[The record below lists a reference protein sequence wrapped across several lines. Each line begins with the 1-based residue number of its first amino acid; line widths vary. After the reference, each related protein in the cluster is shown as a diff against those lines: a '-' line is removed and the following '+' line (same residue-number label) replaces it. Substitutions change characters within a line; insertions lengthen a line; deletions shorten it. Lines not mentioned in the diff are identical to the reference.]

1 MVSPH
6 RVLALLACVLA
17 GAALAASPAIA
28 HERPAAVTQAA
39 TDVGPTGATLN
50 GVVTPGGR
58 ETRYTFVYGTT
69 RYDAHTPVA
78 TAAGGPVSARVEGLQ
93 PQTTYHV
100 RLVAFGRHGVAW
112 GDDITFTTTAAPVPA
127 PPPPMPPPGPQPVPS
142 TVFSVAPPV
151 LAQTVGVAVRSGTVR
166 IKPPGATAYVTLT
179 GAASI
184 PVGSLIDTRAGNITL
199 TSALPN
205 GNTQAGIFHGGLFD
219 VRQTATG
226 ITELA
231 LRGAPPACASA
242 RASTAAKRKRKPPR
256 KRLWGRDQHGNF
268 RTRGGNSVATVR
280 GTAWY
285 VEDRC
290 DGTLTRVSSGRVSVY
305 DRVRRV
311 TAIVRAGHSYLAR
324 AKR

>member
-6 RVLALLACVLA
+6 RVLALLACVVA
-17 GAALAASPAIA
+17 GAALAASPATA
-28 HERPAAVTQAA
+28 HQRPAAVTQAA

-50 GVVTPGGR
+50 GLVTPAGP
-58 ETRYTFVYGTT
+58 EARYTFVYGTT
-69 RYDAHTPVA
+69 RYAAHTPVA
-78 TAAGGPVSARVEGLQ
+78 ATAGGPVSARIEGLQ

-100 RLVAFGRHGVAW
+100 RLVAFGRQGVGW
-112 GDDITFTTTAAPVPA
+112 GDDITFTTTPTPVPA
-127 PPPPMPPPGPQPVPS
+127 PPPMPQPQPVPS
-142 TVFSVAPPV
+142 TTFSVAPPV

-166 IKPPGATAYVTLT
+166 IKPPGATAYVKLT

-199 TSALPN
+199 TSALPD
-205 GNTQAGIFHGGLFD
+205 GATQAGIFHGGLFD
-219 VRQTATG
+219 IRQSAAG

-231 LRGAPPACASA
+231 LRGTPPACARA
-242 RASTAAKRKRKPPR
+242 RASTAATRKRKPPR

-305 DRVRRV
+305 DKVRRV
-311 TAIVRAGHSYLAR
+311 TVIVRAGHSYLAR

>member
-1 MVSPH
+1 MVSPQKD
-6 RVLALLACVLA
+6 LALFACVLV

-28 HERPAAVTQAA
+28 HERPAVVTQAA

-50 GVVTPGGR
+50 GIVTPAGR

-69 RYDAHTPVA
+69 RYAAHTPIA
-78 TAAGGPVSARVEGLQ
+78 AAAGGPVSARIEGLQ

-100 RLVAFGRHGVAW
+100 RLVAFSRRGVGW
-112 GDDITFTTTAAPVPA
+112 GDDVTFTTSAAPVPV
-127 PPPPMPPPGPQPVPS
+127 PPPMPPPRPQPVPS
-142 TVFSVAPPV
+142 TMLSGAPPV

-166 IKPPGATAYVTLT
+166 IKPPGATTYVTLT

-199 TSALPN
+199 TSALPS
-205 GNTQAGIFHGGLFD
+205 GATQAGIFHGGLFD
-219 VRQTATG
+219 VRQTAAGT
-226 ITELA
+226 TELA
-231 LRGAPPACASA
+231 LRGTPPACARA
-242 RASTAAKRKRKPPR
+242 RASTAATRKRKPPR

-311 TAIVRAGHSYLAR
+311 TVIVRAGHSYLAR
-324 AKR
+324 KKR